1 MRSRRLHTQR
11 KFFSLRLLFRTA
23 LIGAWAL
30 PGVFPIAQAT
40 AASVEVFHADSL
52 AGPMRELKK
61 AFEAKHQGVTI
72 NLTSGVSRQLA
83 ERILKGDT
91 CDVFAPSS
99 PAVVDEDLMNKKI
112 ASSGTDA
119 ASWYV
124 IFSAN
129 EMAVITAKGNPLK
142 IRQVADL
149 VKPEVKFV
157 RVTGEK
163 DLATNRTIEF
173 LKKAAALEGKPEL
186 AQKIIDSAMVD
197 PTKPNSVPD
206 TVRAVRE
213 GKANA
218 GVVYYSAAVA
228 ARNDL
233 DIVRFPASVNLSDSI
248 ENAATVPGTAKNAK
262 DAMEFVKFLLSTEGQ
277 NILKE
282 TGQPP
287 VVPAI
292 RKGNV
297 PAELK

>member
-1 MRSRRLHTQR
+1 MKSRWAHIIGG
-11 KFFSLRLLFRTA
+11 
-23 LIGAWAL
+23 LIL
-30 PGVFPIAQAT
+30 GVFPIGWAT
-40 AASVEVFHADSL
+40 AASLEVFHADSL
-52 AGPMRELKK
+52 AGPMQQLKK
-61 AFEAKHQGVTI
+61 AFEGKNQGVTL

-83 ERILKGDT
+83 ERILKGET
-91 CDVFAPSS
+91 CDVFTPSS

-112 ASSGTDA
+112 AGSGKDA

-124 IFSAN
+124 VFSAN
-129 EMAVITAKGNPLK
+129 EMVVITAKGNPLG

-149 VKPEVKFV
+149 VKPEVRFV

-173 LKKAAALEGKPEL
+173 LKKAAALEGKPDL
-186 AQKIIDSAMVD
+186 AQKIIDGAMVD
-197 PTKPNSVPD
+197 PSKPNSVPD
-206 TVRAVRE
+206 TIRAVRE

-218 GVVYYSAAVA
+218 GVIYYSAAVA

-233 DIVRFPASVNLSDSI
+233 DIVRFPAGVNLSDSI
-248 ENAATVPGTAKNAK
+248 RNAASVPGTSKNEK
-262 DAMEFVKFLLSTEGQ
+262 DAMAFVKFLLSAEGQ

-297 PAELK
+297 PAEIK